1 MKILKVLFTSSILS
15 LAVATNLYAAVD
27 CPECKDCTMVI
38 DLNVEFKNASSAY
51 MDDSEREKVVE
62 YAEFLKNNDL
72 YAVIEGHTS
81 KLAAAPYNYWLSAKR
96 ADKVKAE
103 LIKLGVSPS
112 QVGSIGFGE
121 SSPLYDNNTEMGSQK
136 NRRVIGEVFNSEDE
150 LSEYITSEKNRIA
163 DIKDKEQ

>member
-15 LAVATNLYAAVD
+15 LAVATNLYAAD
-27 CPECKDCTMVI
+27 DCTMVI